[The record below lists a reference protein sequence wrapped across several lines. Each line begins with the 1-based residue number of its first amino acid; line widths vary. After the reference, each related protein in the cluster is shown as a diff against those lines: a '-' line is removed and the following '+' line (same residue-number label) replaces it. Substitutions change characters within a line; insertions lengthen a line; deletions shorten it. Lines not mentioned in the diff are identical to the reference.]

1 MANTAA
7 ITADVWRRMAFA
19 RARSQWQYRG
29 SFVLFV
35 IGQALTSFID
45 FLALLAIFTQIDAL
59 GGWSVAEVALL
70 YGMASTSFHITDQV
84 LGSLDHLPLRIQDGS
99 FDSYLLR
106 PAGALVQVTAD
117 GFALRR
123 MGKLLQA
130 VPVLI
135 VALAAVDIS
144 WSPLTAL
151 HLVVAVVSGALI
163 FGGVWVVGVTICFW
177 VIDAREFVNAFTYG
191 GNFLANQPMDIYSA
205 WFRRLFVVIPIAFV
219 NYLPALSMLGKE
231 RPDWAPEILSYVSP
245 IVAVAVAVLANAV
258 WRFGV
263 RHYRSTGS

>member
-1 MANTAA
+1 MVRHE
-7 ITADVWRRMAFA
+7 IDVWRRMAFA

-29 SFVLFV
+29 SFFLFL

-45 FLALLAIFTQIDAL
+45 FLALLAIFTQVDAL

-70 YGMASTSFHITDQV
+70 YGMASTSFHITDQII
-84 LGSLDHLPLRIQDGS
+84 GSLDHLPLRIQEGS

-123 MGKLLQA
+123 LGKLLQA
-130 VPVLI
+130 VPVLV
-135 VALAAVDIS
+135 VALAAVDVS
-144 WSPLTAL
+144 WGLGTAL
-151 HLVVAVVSGALI
+151 HLAVSLAAGAVI
-163 FGGVWVVGVTICFW
+163 FGAVWVVGVTICFW

-191 GNFLANQPMDIYSA
+191 GNFLANQPIDIYST
-205 WFRRLFVVIPIAFV
+205 WFRRLFILIPIAFV
-219 NYLPALSMLGKE
+219 NYFPALSILDKE
-231 RPDWAPEILSYVSP
+231 RPDFAPEALSYASP
-245 IVAVAVAVLANAV
+245 AVAVVAFLVANAT

-263 RHYRSTGS
+263 RHYQSTGS

>member
-1 MANTAA
+1 M
-7 ITADVWRRMAFA
+7 A

-29 SFVLFV
+29 SFALFL

-70 YGMASTSFHITDQV
+70 YGMASTSFHITDQII
-84 LGSLDHLPLRIQDGS
+84 GSLDHLPVRIQDGS

-123 MGKLLQA
+123 LGKLIQA
-130 VPVLI
+130 VPVLV
-135 VALAAVDIS
+135 VALAALDVT
-144 WSPLTAL
+144 WSAGTAL
-151 HLVVAVVSGALI
+151 HLVTAIAAGAVI
-163 FGGVWVVGVTICFW
+163 FGSVWVIGVTICFW
-177 VIDAREFVNAFTYG
+177 IIDAREFVNAFTYG
-191 GNFLANQPMDIYSA
+191 GNFLANQPMEIYSS
-205 WFRRLFVVIPIAFV
+205 WFRRLFVIIPIAFV
-219 NYLPALSMLGKE
+219 NYLPALSILGKE
-231 RPDWAPEILSYVSP
+231 RPEWAPEVLSYLSP
-245 IVAVAVAVLANAV
+245 AVAVAAFAAANTV
-258 WRFGV
+258 WRFGL

>member
-1 MANTAA
+1 
-7 ITADVWRRMAFA
+7 MAFA

-29 SFVLFV
+29 SFALFV
-35 IGQALTSFID
+35 VGQALTSFID
-45 FLALLAIFTQIDAL
+45 FLALLAIFSQIDAL
-59 GGWSVAEVALL
+59 GGWTVAEVALL
-70 YGMASTSFHITDQV
+70 YGMASTSFHITDQL
-84 LGSLDHLPLRIQDGS
+84 LGSLDHLPVRIQDGS

-135 VALAAVDIS
+135 VALTAVEVAWSAATV
-144 WSPLTAL
+144 L
-151 HLVVAVVSGALI
+151 HLVVAIAAGAVI
-163 FGGVWVVGVTICFW
+163 FGSVWVIGVTICFW

-191 GNFLANQPMDIYSA
+191 GNFLANQPLDIYST

-219 NYLPALSMLGKE
+219 NYLPALSILDKE
-231 RPDWAPEILSYVSP
+231 RPDWAPQVMSYLSP
-245 IVAVAVAVLANAV
+245 MVAVIVLVTANLV
-258 WRFGV
+258 WRSGV